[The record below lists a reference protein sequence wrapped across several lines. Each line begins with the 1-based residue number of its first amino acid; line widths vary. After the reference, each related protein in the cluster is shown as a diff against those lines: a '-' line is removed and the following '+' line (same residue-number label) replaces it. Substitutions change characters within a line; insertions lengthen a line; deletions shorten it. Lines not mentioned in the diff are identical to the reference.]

1 MAARF
6 TATAWHGRVH
16 RIVVAITIAAV
27 LAVGTAAN
35 LSAQWPTTCI
45 ELNDIVE
52 QHLGNHH
59 NVGIYQRTFG
69 SGYAAEQA
77 CQNDH
82 RNDVRATFGW
92 AIPAPTVV
100 YVPQAP
106 SPPPGPSPDEQARS
120 RFLSTLDD
128 IVRRNRSLTDRLQ
141 ATMEQSFG
149 PASPQPF
156 YDIARERRVLLIE
169 IGRLHPPAGFARAH
183 QLYSEAIGAALGAEL
198 SLASALE
205 SGDAGLFDAA
215 LGAFTAYFRLIGEAD
230 AELAAAR
237 AA

>member
-6 TATAWHGRVH
+6 TATSWHGRVPK
-16 RIVVAITIAAV
+16 IVVAVTVATA
-27 LAVGTAAN
+27 LAVGTAA
-35 LSAQWPTTCI
+35 SVTARWPTACV

-52 QHLGNHH
+52 RHLGNHH
-59 NVGIYQRTFG
+59 NIGIYQRTFG

-82 RNDVRATFGW
+82 WNDVRATFGW
-92 AIPAPTVV
+92 AIPALTVA

-106 SPPPGPSPDEQARS
+106 SPPPGPSLAEQARS

-156 YDIARERRVLLIE
+156 CDIARERRVLLIE
-169 IGRLHPPAGFARAH
+169 IGRLHPP
-183 QLYSEAIGAALGAEL
+183 
-198 SLASALE
+198 
-205 SGDAGLFDAA
+205 
-215 LGAFTAYFRLIGEAD
+215 
-230 AELAAAR
+230 
-237 AA
+237 